1 MENMEDITICID
13 DQYALLEEKRNYPN
27 CEHMSE
33 EITYPNVDIA
43 EWRAKYGDKQSV
55 TSVEYHKG
63 RRIETI
69 ISIEDV
75 HCGVFYILKYQVRK
89 YYDRHVTVMHIVDN
103 INLKKIYINGP
114 VTYKL
119 YRINDQQPAT
129 KRRRF

>member
-13 DQYALLEEKRNYPN
+13 DQYALLEEKRNYPKS
-27 CEHMSE
+27 EHMSE
-33 EITYPNVDIA
+33 EITYPNIDIA
-43 EWRAKYGDKQSV
+43 EWRAKYGDKQSI
-55 TSVEYHKG
+55 TFVEYHKG

-75 HCGVFYILKYQVRK
+75 HCEVFYILKYQVRK

-103 INLKKIYINGP
+103 INLKKIYINSP

-119 YRINDQQPAT
+119 YRINDQPAA